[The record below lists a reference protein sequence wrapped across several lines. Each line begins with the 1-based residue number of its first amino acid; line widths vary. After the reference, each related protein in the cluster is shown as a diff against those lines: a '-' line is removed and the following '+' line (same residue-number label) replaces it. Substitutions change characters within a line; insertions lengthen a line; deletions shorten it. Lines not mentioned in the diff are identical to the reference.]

1 MTHQNVSK
9 KAKSNDGMYALLLDE
24 YYGSH
29 PMRFGA
35 YVVPGG
41 QPDISDAT
49 SQLEGELKLVAVD
62 KMPAK
67 AAAAAAPL
75 QLAFLLLLPFP
86 RRHKEG

>member
-29 PMRFGA
+29 PIRFGA

-41 QPDISDAT
+41 QPDISDAA
-49 SQLEGELKLVAVD
+49 SQLEGEQALEFVAAD

-67 AAAAAAPL
+67 AAAAAA
-75 QLAFLLLLPFP
+75 AC
-86 RRHKEG
+86 RCN